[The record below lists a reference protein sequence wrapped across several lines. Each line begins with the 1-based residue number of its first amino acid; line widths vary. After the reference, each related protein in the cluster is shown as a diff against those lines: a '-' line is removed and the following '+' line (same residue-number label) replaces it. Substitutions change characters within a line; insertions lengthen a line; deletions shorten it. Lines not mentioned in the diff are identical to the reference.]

1 MGTVRV
7 IEVDDIRSER
17 AFIRLPFALY
27 KDSPGWVPWFHADMR
42 AILRRRHPF
51 FAHAKGAFFLALGK
65 SSPAGGLINL
75 PRIPGKCSVAERTLG
90 RICVVANPRYNDSHG
105 TSTAHFYFLDAVDD
119 VEVFRALTDAGRAW
133 AKANGLNEL
142 AGPMLFAGATG
153 SGVLVHGF
161 EHRAAMTMMAYNHA
175 YYPRAME
182 ALGFTKLLDFFSFS
196 LDPESFRL
204 PVRVTSVA
212 EKVIARGRFTVM
224 RFTRKRDLAVHAPE
238 VAALYNETLA
248 DHVEGYPLSSAELAQ
263 VTKDL
268 LTIAR
273 PDLMKILC
281 YDGGIVG
288 FLFGFADVS
297 EAMRRAKGRLT
308 PLSILRLLV
317 ELRRTRRLVI
327 NGAGILPQYQRLGG
341 NALLYY
347 ELARTIGSL
356 RGGRGFV
363 HADLTQIAEN
373 TELMLSDMR
382 RLGVD
387 AYKIHRMYTV
397 RV

>member
-1 MGTVRV
+1 
-7 IEVDDIRSER
+7 
-17 AFIRLPFALY
+17 
-27 KDSPGWVPWFHADMR
+27 MR
-42 AILRRRHPF
+42 TILRRHHPF
-51 FAHAKGAFFLALGK
+51 FGHAKGVFFLALGEP
-65 SSPAGGLINL
+65 SRADAEINL
-75 PRIPGKCSVAERTLG
+75 PRIRGKGLRAERVLG
-90 RICVVANPRYNDSHG
+90 RVCVVSNPRYNDSHG
-105 TSTAHFYFLDAVDD
+105 TSTAHFYFFDAVDD
-119 VEVFRALTDAGRAW
+119 VEVFRALMDAGRAW
-133 AKANGLNEL
+133 ARANGLTDL
-142 AGPMLFAGATG
+142 SGPMLFAGATG
-153 SGVLVHGF
+153 SGMLVHGF
-161 EHRAAMTMMAYNHA
+161 EHRAAMTMMGYNHA

-196 LDPESFRL
+196 LDPDSFRL
-204 PVRVTSVA
+204 PERVTSVA
-212 EKVIARGRFTVM
+212 EKVIARGRFSVM
-224 RFTRKRDLAVHAPE
+224 RFTRKRDLTVHAPE

-248 DHVEGYPLSSAELAQ
+248 DHIEGYPLTSAELAQ

-297 EAMRRAKGRLT
+297 GAIRSANGRLT
-308 PLSILRLLV
+308 PLSIVRLLV
-317 ELRRTRRLVI
+317 ELQRTRRLII

-341 NALLYY
+341 NALLYH

-356 RGGRGFV
+356 RGGRSFV

-373 TELMLSDMR
+373 TDLMLSDMR
-382 RLGVD
+382 RLGVE

-397 RV
+397 RA